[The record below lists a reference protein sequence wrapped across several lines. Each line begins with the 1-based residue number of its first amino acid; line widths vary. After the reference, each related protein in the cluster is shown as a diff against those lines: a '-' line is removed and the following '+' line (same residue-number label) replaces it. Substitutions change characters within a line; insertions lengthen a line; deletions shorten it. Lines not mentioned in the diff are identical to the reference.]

1 MQNPEVGACAALKR
15 YELTG
20 IGFYEQASGFAE
32 DDFVT
37 GSLQADDGKEISAG
51 VWDGEHV
58 ITVHNV

>member
-1 MQNPEVGACAALKR
+1 M
-15 YELTG
+15 TG
-20 IGFYEQASGFAE
+20 IRIYEQAGGFAE

-51 VWDGEHV
+51 VWDDEHV